1 MPKDRRPTMP
11 AGHLLRKHR
20 TIHILAAQ
28 LLHKHRR
35 ADVSLTQQQPYDNLM
50 KSLFADNEQ
59 QAINAFLP
67 GAKYLETL
75 NIEVLRTPMRVDY
88 AYKIFYKHLDHVLH
102 VEFESGS
109 NPHMGARLHNY
120 HAHLHSTHNVPVI
133 SIIIYPFPT
142 TMATSPFREMSGD
155 EEIVTFHFHTIAL
168 WEEEASKYLHEHRV
182 NLYPLLPAMA
192 HVDQTQL
199 LQAIEE
205 MVQYYKDDETKLG
218 EQLRWLGVL
227 LRRAEALPLEDK
239 ERVQEEL
246 NMFNRL
252 LEEDPY
258 LQQKIATGVA
268 KGIAEKLPKEIDKE
282 VAKREAEH
290 AKREAEHAKREAE
303 YAKQEAEREARYKAE
318 MEALKRDIEARV
330 AKIQA
335 EAQAK
340 EAKMQA
346 EAQAKEAEA
355 QAARASLENTALHI
369 VEGRFPDILPLAQE
383 KLPRVKTAEGLEIFI
398 TQLAL
403 APNEET
409 ARWLLKAL

>member
-50 KSLFADNEQ
+50 KSLFAGNEQ

-75 NIEVLRTPMRVDY
+75 NIEVLRAPMRVDY

-109 NPHMGARLHNY
+109 NPRMGARLHNY
-120 HAHLHSTHNVPVI
+120 HAHLHYTYDLPVI
-133 SIIIYPFPT
+133 SVIIYPFPT
-142 TMATSPFREMSGD
+142 TMAKSPFREMSGD
-155 EEIVTFHFHTIAL
+155 EEIVTFRFHTIAL
-168 WEEEASKYLHEHRV
+168 WKEEASRYLHEHRV

-192 HVDQTQL
+192 HVDKLLL
-199 LQAIEE
+199 LQALEE

-227 LRRAEALPLEDK
+227 LRRAETLPLEDK
-239 ERVQEEL
+239 ETVQEEL
-246 NMFNRL
+246 NMFNKL

-268 KGIAEKLPKEIDKE
+268 KGIAERLPKEIAKLE
-282 VAKREAEH
+282 AEQAKREAKLE
-290 AKREAEHAKREAE
+290 AKREEEL
-303 YAKQEAEREARYKAE
+303 
-318 MEALKRDIEARV
+318 EALKREIVARAAKMQAETEAR
-330 AKIQA
+330 A
-335 EAQAK
+335 
-340 EAKMQA
+340 AKMQA
-346 EAQAKEAEA
+346 EAEAKEAEIR
-355 QAARASLENTALHI
+355 AARASLENTALHI
-369 VEGRFPDILPLAQE
+369 VEGRFPDLLPLAQE
-383 KLPRVKTAEGLEIFI
+383 KLARVKTAEGLEIFI

-409 ARWLLKAL
+409 ARWLLNTL